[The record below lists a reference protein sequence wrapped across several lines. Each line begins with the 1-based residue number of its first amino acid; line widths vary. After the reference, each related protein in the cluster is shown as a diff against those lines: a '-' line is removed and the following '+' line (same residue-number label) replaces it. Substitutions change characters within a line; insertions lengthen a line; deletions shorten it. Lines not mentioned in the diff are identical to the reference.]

1 MKEESAVNLLNKI
14 MGWKTAEDTKNEH
27 PDLQA
32 LAKSGYDDY
41 KQFRPSMRFIESL
54 ALWLDRFPQEK
65 REAAYRFVKDR
76 LLFITDIQME
86 KIVSIAYTDY
96 VIPILIEQIAN
107 ESSERFLSWE
117 VNKIYDSDEFKI
129 LHNQC
134 LFTGLSDGSHI
145 DHFRRSNKMINHE
158 QISRTHEIN
167 QTRTTKI
174 KNNLKE
180 RLKSFSEK
188 KPKPYFRNIFLI
200 DDFSA
205 SGTSYLR
212 EDNDEPNNIA
222 GKIGGFYNSITNP
235 KDPIFQLINCEDLHL
250 FLILY
255 VATEYAVNTI
265 RNMANE
271 KFPSISFTI
280 IPIHILPESIKFDE
294 VNEPEFFE
302 LVKEKKF
309 GWENFVD
316 QHIAKGG
323 TYKPYLGFGQCALPL
338 ILHHNTPNNSLP
350 ILHRDD
356 DRTKF
361 RGLFP
366 RVSRHQ

>member
-1 MKEESAVNLLNKI
+1 MREDSAVSLLNKI

-65 REAAYRFVKDR
+65 REAAYRFVKNR
-76 LLFITDIQME
+76 LLFITGTQME
-86 KIVSIAYTDY
+86 QIVSIAYTDY
-96 VIPILIEQIAN
+96 VIPTLIEQTAN
-107 ESSERFLSWE
+107 EYSDKFLSWE
-117 VNKIYDSDEFKI
+117 VKKIYDSDEFKI

-145 DHFRRSNKMINHE
+145 DHFRRSNKMIDHE
-158 QISRTHEIN
+158 QVSRTHEIN
-167 QTRTTKI
+167 QPRAKKI
-174 KNNLKE
+174 KKKLE
-180 RLKSFSEK
+180 QRLESFSEK
-188 KPKPYFRNIFLI
+188 EPKPYFRNIFLI

-212 EDNDEPNNIA
+212 EDNDESSNVA
-222 GKIGGFYNSITNP
+222 GKIGGFYDSITNP
-235 KDPIFQLINCEDLHL
+235 KDPISQLVNYEDLRL

-255 VATEYAVNTI
+255 VATEHAANTI
-265 RNMANE
+265 QNIANE
-271 KFPSISFTI
+271 KFSSIPFTV
-280 IPIHILPESIKFDE
+280 IPIHVLPESIKFDE
-294 VNEPEFFE
+294 ENEPEFFE
-302 LVKEKKF
+302 LVKEEKF
-309 GWENFVD
+309 GWENLMD
-316 QHIAKGG
+316 QHIAQGG
-323 TYKPYLGFGQCALPL
+323 IDKPYLGFGQGALPL

-350 ILHRDD
+350 ILYRDD